1 MSVLSCYFLQ
11 GITRLLLTKIPFFRE
26 VIISSFQCDACGYS
40 DCGIQSGSRV
50 QDKGVRYTL
59 TVKGTKV
66 WYLND
71 ICELQLVISFVKCQF
86 WLYWV
91 VLHTFLVFAVF
102 YKCKTFNF
110 RTLTVRLWSPTT
122 PLCSY
127 QYLNLSNHQVDV
139 EVLNCLCCLTYILL
153 LHVFCVQLAVITHC
167 DAGIDSVTYFF
178 C

>member
-1 MSVLSCYFLQ
+1 MDLATLFDLLPFSYNILRVCADCYRKHHVVFFVYNCTMSVLSCYFLQ

-66 WYLND
+66 WYFND

-86 WLYWV
+86 
-91 VLHTFLVFAVF
+91 
-102 YKCKTFNF
+102 
-110 RTLTVRLWSPTT
+110 
-122 PLCSY
+122 
-127 QYLNLSNHQVDV
+127 
-139 EVLNCLCCLTYILL
+139 
-153 LHVFCVQLAVITHC
+153 
-167 DAGIDSVTYFF
+167 
-178 C
+178 